1 MYLSEWGLRYNF
13 WSQLLQHTEL
23 SATAHYFRASGVILN
38 KIVLDMDNSNAQARI
53 VSQKPLK
60 QVILEQGSE
69 LQQVENPQTG
79 KQFFVCGNIRGFI
92 APAAVERFNNNNV
105 TVDDFKIAMVAK
117 GDDKPIPSLL
127 INEQKGFKLV
137 RTFEVSQVLA
147 PNPPDD
153 DMID

>member
-1 MYLSEWGLRYNF
+1 
-13 WSQLLQHTEL
+13 
-23 SATAHYFRASGVILN
+23 
-38 KIVLDMDNSNAQARI
+38 MDNSNAQARI

-92 APAAVERFNNNNV
+92 APAAVERFNNNV